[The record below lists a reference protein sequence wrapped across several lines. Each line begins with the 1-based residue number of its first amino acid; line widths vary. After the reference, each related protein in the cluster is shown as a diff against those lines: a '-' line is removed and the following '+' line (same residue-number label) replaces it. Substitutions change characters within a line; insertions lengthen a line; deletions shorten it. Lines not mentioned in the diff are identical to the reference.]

1 MFREPSDVETETIS
15 DRPRHHNV
23 GLLWPFL
30 KAMLRPYVP
39 KMILSV
45 FILFIAAASLLGIG
59 HGVTLFIDEGFSG
72 DFKKLQQAIL
82 IFAACI
88 LLIAASSY
96 GRLYLVSWV
105 TERIIGDFR
114 KKIFSHLIHLDVS
127 FFETLSTG
135 EVITRLTTDVMLFQ
149 IVIGT
154 SLPIAVRNLMIIFGG
169 LGLLLYTCPSLT
181 FLLLFVIPLI
191 LIPMLF
197 FGKKVRKFSKKNQTA
212 LAELGNMIE
221 ETFADMRSVH
231 MFNRHGSL
239 EQQFN
244 KKADAVVDVAMQRVR
259 VRAFLTTLVIFIVF
273 SAIAFFTWWGG
284 HSIQQGKMSS
294 GSLSGFVF
302 YATAVAG
309 AMGSLTEI
317 YADLQRAAGA
327 TQRFLEL
334 FNYQPTI
341 HSPQKPTP
349 IPHPLQGKISFK
361 NVSFAYPSRPNSW
374 VFEDLSLEISSK
386 EKVAFVGLS
395 GEGKS
400 SLFYLLLR
408 LYNPILG
415 EILLD
420 DLPIEEFALEDFR
433 RVMGVVPQEPL
444 LIQGTVL
451 ENIQFGLSGVSLE
464 QAIEAAQK
472 AQILRFI
479 EHLPKGFET
488 PLGLK
493 GMRLSVGQRQ
503 RVALARALVRNPK
516 ILLLDEATSSLDAER
531 EHLVQDA
538 LKDIQDCTTLVIAHR
553 LSTIQHMDRI
563 IVLEKGNVVGSGTHR
578 QLVRKNASYRKW
590 VNLQALEADEEA
602 SPTGVA
608 GPSAVAT
615 PSDQ

>member
-1 MFREPSDVETETIS
+1 VTEDLERGNMFREPSDVETETVS
-15 DRPRHHNV
+15 NRPRHHDV

-30 KAMLRPYVP
+30 KTMLRPYVP
-39 KMILSV
+39 KMVLSI

-59 HGVTLFIDEGFSG
+59 RGLILFIDEGFSG
-72 DFKKLQQAIL
+72 NFEKLQQASL
-82 IFAACI
+82 IFAACT
-88 LLIAASSY
+88 LFIAASSY

-105 TERIIGDFR
+105 SEQIIGDFR
-114 KKIFSHLIHLDVS
+114 KKVFSHLIQLDVS
-127 FFETLSTG
+127 FFETLSPG

-181 FLLLFVIPLI
+181 FLLLFVIPLV

-197 FGKKVRKFSKKNQTA
+197 FGKKVRRLSHKNQAA
-212 LAELGNMIE
+212 LAALGNMIE

-231 MFNRHGSL
+231 MFNRHASL

-244 KKADAVVDVAMQRVR
+244 GKADAVVRSAMERVR
-259 VRAFLTTLVIFIVF
+259 MRALLTTLVILIVF
-273 SAIAFFTWWGG
+273 LAIAFFIWWGG
-284 HSIQQGKMSS
+284 YHIQQGKMSA

-341 HSPQKPTP
+341 HSPAKP
-349 IPHPLQGKISFK
+349 IPLPRPLQGKISFEG
-361 NVSFAYPSRPNSW
+361 VSFAYPSRPHSW
-374 VFEDLSLEISSK
+374 VFENLNLEILPQ

-408 LYNPILG
+408 LYNPIQG
-415 EILLD
+415 TILLD
-420 DLPIEEFALEDFR
+420 DIPIEHFALEDFR
-433 RVMGVVPQEPL
+433 RVIGVVPQEPL

-451 ENIQFGLSGVSLE
+451 ENIQFGLTDVTLA
-464 QAIEAAQK
+464 QASEAAKK

-479 EHLPKGFET
+479 EKLPKGFDT

-493 GMRLSVGQRQ
+493 GVRLSVGQRQ
-503 RVALARALVRNPK
+503 RIALARAWVRNPR

-531 EHLVQDA
+531 EHLIQSA

-553 LSTIQHMDRI
+553 LSTIQRMDRI
-563 IVLEKGNVVGSGTHR
+563 IMLEKGTIVGSGTHH

-590 VNLQALEADEEA
+590 VDLQGLEADEE
-602 SPTGVA
+602 GVK
-608 GPSAVAT
+608 V
-615 PSDQ
+615 